1 MSIGPLMIDL
11 AGTEISA
18 RERAWLSHS
27 AVGGVILFS
36 RNFRNKQQIRN
47 LISELHSIKSP
58 ALLVAVDQEGGR
70 VQRFKDGFTVLPAM
84 RTLGDLYDHD
94 PIQAL
99 DYSELLAWHLAS
111 QLRAIDID
119 FSFTP
124 VLDLSTAH
132 SQIIGDRAF
141 HSDPDIVAH
150 LADHFIQGLRRGGM
164 QAVAKHFPGHGT
176 VAADSHLE
184 CPFDDRDYNA
194 IAHDLRP
201 FECMLAKGLVGIM
214 SAHVV
219 YSRVDSKPASF
230 SQIWLNDILRK
241 KLSYQGV
248 IFSDD
253 LSMRGAHCVGD
264 IQQRLLLAL
273 NAGTDMVLIC
283 NQPEDVETALEQL
296 NDFNNPE
303 SAGRLIQFRG
313 SRSESMTDAQK
324 QRLHEFLTK
333 YN

>member
-11 AGTEISA
+11 AGAEISA
-18 RERAWLSHS
+18 SERAWLSHP

-36 RNFRNKQQIRN
+36 RNFRDKQQITR
-47 LISELHSIKSP
+47 LISELHSVKSP

-99 DYSELLAWHLAS
+99 DCSELLAWHLAT

-124 VLDLSTAH
+124 VLDLSTAY

-176 VAADSHLE
+176 VVADSHLE
-184 CPFDDRDYNA
+184 CPFDEREYKA
-194 IAHDLRP
+194 IKQDLRP
-201 FECMLAKGLVGIM
+201 FELMLAKGLVGVM

-219 YSRVDSKPASF
+219 YSRIDSKPASF

-253 LSMRGAHCVGD
+253 MSMLGAYCVGD
-264 IQQRLLLAL
+264 IQQRISLAL

-283 NQPEDVETALEQL
+283 NQPKDVETALEQL
-296 NDFNNPE
+296 NDYNNPE
-303 SAGRLIQFRG
+303 SSDRLIQFRG
-313 SRSESMTDAQK
+313 GRSESMTDTQK

-333 YN
+333 CN